1 MKRLPVDELAKR
13 LHPFLVEQGYDVASG
28 PSALAVAELLR
39 ERAPTL
45 KKIAEMARY
54 CYVAPTVDAALLAQ
68 HLPDGN
74 RPAVAWVA
82 EQLTM
87 AEWSKPALAAI
98 LKEAQA
104 KFSLKTPQVMMPLRV
119 LLTGSAQAPGVDAL
133 LVTLGREVSLA
144 RLKM

>member
-1 MKRLPVDELAKR
+1 
-13 LHPFLVEQGYDVASG
+13 
-28 PSALAVAELLR
+28 LLR

-54 CYVAPTVDAALLAQ
+54 CYVVPTVDAALLAQ

-82 EQLTM
+82 EQLAT